1 MTPNPTPQPRSTRLI
16 TRLVH
21 PALQTLDGRVLHRQA
36 ARAIVRKQQDIL
48 LLFTERYNDFSFPG
62 GGVDAGEDLV
72 AGLHRELGE
81 ETGALNIR
89 VIDHFGVVE
98 EFRPHWKPD
107 FDLMHMT
114 SHYYTCDVDL
124 VLGETRMEHYETDN
138 GMRPMWVDL
147 RAAIAHNQAV
157 MQRQEHSMGL
167 SIHRETFMLEKVL
180 EELPG

>member
-1 MTPNPTPQPRSTRLI
+1 MRLI

-21 PALQTLDGRVLHRQA
+21 PALQTLDGRILHRQA
-36 ARAIVRKQQDIL
+36 ARAIVLKAQSIL

-62 GGVDAGEDLV
+62 GGLDAGEDLV

-81 ETGALNIR
+81 ETGATNIR
-89 VIDHFGVVE
+89 VIEHFGIVE

-124 VLGETRMEHYETDN
+124 ALGETRMEHYETDN
-138 GMRPMWVDL
+138 GMRPVWVDL
-147 RAAIAHNQAV
+147 HDAIAHNRAV
-157 MQRQEHSMGL
+157 MQRQDARMGL
-167 SIHRETFMLEKVL
+167 SIHRETFMLETVAADL
-180 EELPG
+180 RPQ